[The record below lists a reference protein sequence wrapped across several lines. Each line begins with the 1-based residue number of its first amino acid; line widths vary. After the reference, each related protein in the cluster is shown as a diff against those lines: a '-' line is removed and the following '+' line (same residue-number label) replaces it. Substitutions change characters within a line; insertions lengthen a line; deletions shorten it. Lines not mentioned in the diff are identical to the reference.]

1 MLSRFRKNFTRAICV
16 SLGGLLLTSCP
27 AKLDVDDTTALEKPN
42 PITWSSC
49 SYLENDH
56 PCDLVSVEASGQPW
70 QLYEH
75 FGSIIVLDFSTEWC
89 GYCQVAG
96 SELESIASDYAD
108 RDVIFVTVLIEDM
121 YGNPADVD
129 LASKWKEH
137 FELTGPVLA
146 GDRSLLDAAP
156 IDPEGKEGW
165 PVTGFPNFF
174 FIDRDMRLRSTIPG
188 WSEMGIRYELDRLLA
203 EEAES
208 E

>member
-16 SLGGLLLTSCP
+16 TLGGLLLTSCP
-27 AKLDVDDTTALEKPN
+27 AKLDVDDTTVVEEPN

-56 PCDLVSVEASGQPW
+56 PCDLVLVEASGQPW

-89 GYCQVAG
+89 GYCQVAA

-108 RDVIFVTVLIEDM
+108 RDVIFVTILIED
-121 YGNPADVD
+121 GSGAPADVL
-129 LASKWKEH
+129 LAEKWKDY
-137 FELTGPVLA
+137 FGITGPVLA

-156 IDPEGKEGW
+156 LDPEGLEGW
-165 PVTGFPNFF
+165 PVSGFPNFF
-174 FIDRDMRLRSTIPG
+174 FIDRDMKLRSKLGG
-188 WSEMGIRYELDRLLA
+188 WSEQGIRYEVDRLLA
-203 EEAES
+203 EDSLEE
-208 E
+208 

>member
-1 MLSRFRKNFTRAICV
+1 MLSRFRKKFRKAICV
-16 SLGGLLLTSCP
+16 IFASSLLISCP
-27 AKLDVDDTTALEKPN
+27 GKVTIEDTTTPKEVN
-42 PITWSSC
+42 PITWHSC

-56 PCDLVSVEASGQPW
+56 PCDLVLAEASGQPW

-96 SELESIASDYAD
+96 SVIESIADDYAD
-108 RDVIFVTVLIEDM
+108 RGVIFVTILIEDM
-121 YGNPADVD
+121 YGEPADVA
-129 LASKWKEH
+129 LAEKWKEH

-156 IDPEGKEGW
+156 LDPEGVEGW
-165 PVTGFPNFF
+165 PVGGFPNFF
-174 FIDRDMRLRSTIPG
+174 FIDRDMRLRAKVGG
-188 WSEMGIRYELDRLLA
+188 WSEMGIRYELDRLLS
-203 EEAES
+203 EEAEV